1 MIEIEGLTKRFT
13 RNVGNPS
20 IWRRFLGRYETEPV
34 VAIDGL
40 DLRVEAGQ
48 FFSLLGPNGAGKT
61 STVRVLC
68 TLLLPDEGR
77 CRVAGYDVAQQ
88 QREVRRS
95 IGVSIRGERSVYWK
109 LTGRQNLEYFAGLYG
124 LRGEAA
130 VRRIEEVAEVV
141 GLTERIDDYVERY
154 SMGMKQRLAI
164 GVSLAHRPPVLLLDE
179 PTIGLDP
186 NGARALRSL
195 LKDLCRRDGV
205 TILYT
210 THYLFEAE
218 ELSDR
223 LAIIDRGRKVLE
235 GSPDAVRASLGDNR
249 IVEVQL
255 AAGEDGALAALRA
268 CALVQDVIS
277 ERRQPTVTTLRLR
290 TREPL
295 GSVTDLAGIDGL
307 AGVRVL
313 SVALVRPT
321 LEDVFVTLTGTPIVQ
336 TQEDGTDDAS

>member
-1 MIEIEGLTKRFT
+1 
-13 RNVGNPS
+13 
-20 IWRRFLGRYETEPV
+20 
-34 VAIDGL
+34 
-40 DLRVEAGQ
+40 
-48 FFSLLGPNGAGKT
+48 
-61 STVRVLC
+61 
-68 TLLLPDEGR
+68 LPDEGR
-77 CRVAGYDVAQQ
+77 CRVAGYDVARQ

-95 IGVSIRGERSVYWK
+95 LGVSIRGERSVYWK

-130 VRRIEEVAEVV
+130 VRRIDEVAEVV

-164 GVSLAHRPPVLLLDE
+164 GVSLAHRPPVLRLDE

-223 LAIIDRGRKVLE
+223 LAIIDHGRKVLE
-235 GSPDAVRASLGDNR
+235 GSPDEVRASLGDNR

-268 CALVQDVIS
+268 CALVEDVIS
-277 ERRQPTVTTLRLR
+277 ERRQPTVTTVRLR

-307 AGVRVL
+307 AGARVL

-321 LEDVFVTLTGTPIVQ
+321 LEDVFVTLTGTPIMQ
-336 TQEDGTDDAS
+336 TQEVGTDDAS